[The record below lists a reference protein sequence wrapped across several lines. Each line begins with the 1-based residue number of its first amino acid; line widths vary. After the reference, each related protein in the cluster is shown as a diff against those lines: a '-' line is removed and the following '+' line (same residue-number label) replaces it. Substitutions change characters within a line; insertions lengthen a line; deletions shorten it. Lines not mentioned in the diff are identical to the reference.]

1 MQANME
7 YILAL
12 VFMFIVYLYV
22 TLSQNK
28 LPTSDS
34 IRTAYDETVE
44 ELILEKM
51 SKYNLSRKEATK
63 IILGV

>member
-1 MQANME
+1 ME

-12 VFMFIVYLYV
+12 VFMFVVYLYV

-28 LPTSDS
+28 LPTSEQA
-34 IRTAYDETVE
+34 RTAYDETVE

-51 SKYNLSRKEATK
+51 SKYNLSREEATK